1 MSLHNFYIHTY
12 GHNIKCQ
19 FYKIIDMEGDV
30 VMSIK
35 KQLKKN
41 SAVCKVTFQCHEG
54 KVVSAKDIHLV
65 GDFNSWDT
73 KATPMK
79 KQRDGSFSVTL
90 DLDLGKEY
98 QYRYLI
104 DGANWENDSDADKY
118 IPSPFGDS
126 ENSVLI
132 L

>member
-1 MSLHNFYIHTY
+1 MLVL
-12 GHNIKCQ
+12 IKV
-19 FYKIIDMEGDV
+19 MEGDI

-35 KQLKKN
+35 KPTKKK
-41 SAVCKVTFQCHEG
+41 STVCKVTFHLPKE
-54 KVVSAKDIHLV
+54 KVASAKDIHLV

-79 KQRDGSFSVTL
+79 KQKDGSFSITL
-90 DLDLGKEY
+90 DLNPGQEY

-104 DGANWENDSDADKY
+104 DGANWENDSNADKY
-118 IPSPFGDS
+118 VPSPFGDS

>member
-1 MSLHNFYIHTY
+1 
-12 GHNIKCQ
+12 
-19 FYKIIDMEGDV
+19 
-30 VMSIK
+30 MSIK
-35 KQLKKN
+35 KQPNKRM
-41 SAVCKVTFQCHEG
+41 SVCTVTFQLTKG
-54 KVVSAKDIHLV
+54 KVATAKDIHLV

>member
-1 MSLHNFYIHTY
+1 M
-12 GHNIKCQ
+12 K
-19 FYKIIDMEGDV
+19 GDI

-35 KQLKKN
+35 KQPNKRM
-41 SAVCKVTFQCHEG
+41 SVCTVTFQLTKG
-54 KVVSAKDIHLV
+54 KVATAKDIHLV

>member
-1 MSLHNFYIHTY
+1 
-12 GHNIKCQ
+12 
-19 FYKIIDMEGDV
+19 
-30 VMSIK
+30 MSIK
-35 KQLKKN
+35 KQPNKRM
-41 SAVCKVTFQCHEG
+41 SVCTVTFQLTKG
-54 KVVSAKDIHLV
+54 KVATAKDIHLV

-104 DGANWENDSDADKY
+104 DGTNWENDSGADKFVS
-118 IPSPFGDS
+118 SPFGDS
-126 ENSVLI
+126 ENSVVVL
-132 L
+132 

>member
-1 MSLHNFYIHTY
+1 M
-12 GHNIKCQ
+12 
-19 FYKIIDMEGDV
+19 

-35 KQLKKN
+35 KQPKKKM
-41 SAVCKVTFQCHEG
+41 SVCTVTFQMTKG
-54 KVVSAKDIHLV
+54 KAASAKDIHLV

-90 DLDLGKEY
+90 DLNLGQEY

-104 DGANWENDSDADKY
+104 DGTNWENDSEADKY
-118 IPSPFGDS
+118 VSSPFGDS
-126 ENSVLI
+126 KNSVLI